1 MEGTDSL
8 QPNILIVED
17 ETALV
22 ELLTY
27 NLEKAGFQ
35 VTVARD
41 GEEAMLAVAE
51 AKPDLILLDWML
63 PYISGIEIC
72 RRLRR
77 NPDTSDLPVILLTAR
92 GEEGDRIRGLE
103 SGADDYVVKPF
114 SPSELIARV
123 RAVMRRTRPVFD
135 KDTLTYADIVMD
147 LGSHRVNRGDRTID
161 LGPTEFRLLRFLLE
175 HPGRVF
181 GREQLLDAVWGQE
194 TYIEPRTVD
203 VHIRR
208 LRKAMNSP
216 GLPDLIRTVRSAGY
230 ALELDP
236 GS

>member
-1 MEGTDSL
+1 M
-8 QPNILIVED
+8 
-17 ETALV
+17 
-22 ELLTY
+22 
-27 NLEKAGFQ
+27 
-35 VTVARD
+35 
-41 GEEAMLAVAE
+41 MAVAE
-51 AKPDLILLDWML
+51 TKPDLILLDWML

-77 NPDTSDLPVILLTAR
+77 DPETRDLPVILLTAR
-92 GEEGDRIRGLE
+92 GEEDDRIRGLD

-123 RAVMRRTRPVFD
+123 RAVMRRTRPAFD
-135 KDTLTYADIVMD
+135 KDLLSYADIVMD
-147 LGSHRVNRGDRTID
+147 VGSHRVSRGDRTID

-181 GREQLLDAVWGQE
+181 NREQLLDGVWGQDA
-194 TYIEPRTVD
+194 YIEPRTVD

-208 LRKAMNSP
+208 LRKAMNWP
-216 GLPDLIRTVRSAGY
+216 GAPDLIRTVRSAGY

-236 GS
+236 GN

>member
-1 MEGTDSL
+1 MAGADTLRPSV
-8 QPNILIVED
+8 LIVED
-17 ETALV
+17 EAALV

-27 NLEKAGFQ
+27 NLEKAGFR
-35 VTVARD
+35 TAIARD
-41 GEEAMLAVAE
+41 GDEAMLAVAE
-51 AKPDLILLDWML
+51 AKPDLVLLDWML
-63 PYISGIEIC
+63 PYVSGIEIC

-77 NPDTSDLPVILLTAR
+77 DPETRDLPVILLTAR

-123 RAVMRRTRPVFD
+123 RAVMRRTRPSFD
-135 KDTLTYADIVMD
+135 QDALTYADIVMD
-147 LGSHRVNRGDRTID
+147 LGSHRVSRGDQVIE

-175 HPGRVF
+175 RPGRVF
-181 GREQLLDAVWGQE
+181 GREQLLDHVWGQDAD
-194 TYIEPRTVD
+194 IEPRTVD

-208 LRKAMNSP
+208 LRKAMNLP
-216 GLPDLIRTVRSAGY
+216 GAPDLIRTVRSAGY

-236 GS
+236 TD

>member
-1 MEGTDSL
+1 MEGANTL

-17 ETALV
+17 EAALV

-27 NLEKAGFQ
+27 NLQKAGFQ
-35 VTVARD
+35 TTVARD
-41 GEEAMLAVAE
+41 GEEAMLAIAE
-51 AKPDLILLDWML
+51 EKPDLVLLDWML
-63 PYISGIEIC
+63 PYVSGIEIC
-72 RRLRR
+72 RQLRR
-77 NPDTSDLPVILLTAR
+77 NPDTSGLPVILLTAR

-123 RAVMRRTRPVFD
+123 RAVMRRTRPAFD

-147 LGSHRVNRGDRTID
+147 LGSHRVSRGDQTID
-161 LGPTEFRLLRFLLE
+161 LGPTEFRLLQFLLE

-181 GREQLLDAVWGQE
+181 DREQLLNGVWGQE
-194 TYIEPRTVD
+194 AYIEPRTVD

-208 LRKAMNSP
+208 LRKAMNLP
-216 GLPDLIRTVRSAGY
+216 GTPDLIRTVRSAGY

-236 GS
+236 AD